1 MGRWVARARSAV
13 GGLAVAV
20 ALTASDA
27 PLAASGIALSADA
40 GLGGL
45 AKPGRWMP
53 VRVVL
58 RSDAAALPGTLVV
71 EWGSAVLRRP
81 VQIAAGATQTFE
93 LYLQTM
99 EVGASVS
106 VRLEADGAEIAS
118 ATVPVR
124 TLRVDE
130 PFVLCVGPATA
141 GACTA
146 TQQVSMLP
154 RSMRGFDA
162 ADRVEW
168 SGGDET
174 MLRAEQQLAL
184 ARWRALRALDESGS
198 LGATD
203 RPRSI
208 LPAVSRLSRTGR
220 DVQAGTWAYL
230 LALVGSGVLLGR
242 RRARLPVTLGALAA
256 VTLGGSAA
264 AMAVGAFGPGA
275 AVVVH
280 HATLVQQLAGARGSL
295 VTVQG
300 AAVYP
305 ALDDFAVHAVL
316 DDASLET
323 VTRRGE
329 KAMREHD
336 ENGYPVMK
344 GRFGLGDRR
353 SFTLSGVSDY
363 QPLALERRGP
373 AFEVINRS
381 QADLTDCRFGDGT
394 IAPDDGLLRAGG
406 TVSIVLEDP
415 IIGPVITCESP
426 LVPVAFTEPHR
437 EVRST
442 GRTMV
447 AAYARPPVGAAQ

>member
-1 MGRWVARARSAV
+1 MSRWAARARSAV
-13 GGLAVAV
+13 AGLAVAV
-20 ALTASDA
+20 VLTAGAA
-27 PLAASGIALSADA
+27 PLAASGISVSADA

-58 RSDAAALPGTLVV
+58 RSDASALAGTLVV
-71 EWGSAVLRRP
+71 EWGSASLRRP

-99 EVGASVS
+99 EVGAAVS
-106 VRLEADGAEIAS
+106 VRLEANGAEIAS
-118 ATVPVR
+118 ATAPVR

-130 PFVLCVGPATA
+130 PFVLCVGPAPA
-141 GACTA
+141 SACTA
-146 TQQVSMLP
+146 AQQVSMLP
-154 RSMRGFDA
+154 RSMRGYDA

-168 SGGDET
+168 SGDDES

-184 ARWRALRALDESGS
+184 RRWRALRALDESGS

-203 RPRSI
+203 RPRSV
-208 LPAVSRLSRTGR
+208 LPTVSRLSRTGR
-220 DVQAGTWAYL
+220 DVQAGIWAYL
-230 LALVGSGVLLGR
+230 LALVGTGVLLAR
-242 RRARLPVTLGALAA
+242 RRARLPVTLAALAA
-256 VTLGGSAA
+256 VTLGGSVT

-305 ALDDFAVHAVL
+305 ALDNFAVHAVL
-316 DDASLET
+316 DDASFET
-323 VTRRGE
+323 VTRSGE
-329 KAMREHD
+329 KAIREHD

-353 SFTLSGVSDY
+353 SFTLSGLSDY
-363 QPLALERRGP
+363 QPLTLKRRGST
-373 AFEVINRS
+373 FEVTNRS
-381 QADLTDCRFGDGT
+381 QADLSDCRFGDGT
-394 IAPDDGLLRAGG
+394 VAPNDGVLRAGAA
-406 TVSIVLEDP
+406 VSVVLEDP
-415 IIGPVITCESP
+415 IIGPVISCET
-426 LVPVAFTEPHR
+426 LLAPVSFTAPPR
-437 EVRST
+437 DVRST

-447 AAYARPPVGAAQ
+447 AAYALPSVGAAR